1 MNARAILSRI
11 QALKV
16 LVAGDL
22 WLDRWSKYDPL
33 LSSASPETGLEST
46 VLVATE
52 TAPGGCGLSAAALA
66 ALGAQVDLLAAVG
79 DDGSGLDLRR
89 ALQQAGVA
97 PDRLITG
104 PSPTP
109 SITRLVHA
117 RTGAEDAGRL
127 ETVQFQQPGHVA
139 AEFVASLQGRAA
151 AVGCVI
157 AVEHRPAVLG
167 GLLAPVP
174 LSVLT
179 SLAET
184 CPLLWHETPRGLE
197 QLRCGGRWPLIVRP
211 DGQGGVEIEDGPERQ
226 TVPERMPEYPVDP
239 HGARE
244 TFSAAAAAGL
254 AAGADAADAVRFA
267 LLAAGVCMMK
277 PGARCA
283 SPEEILRAERE
294 WSE

>member
-11 QALKV
+11 QTLNV

-22 WLDRWSKYDPL
+22 WLDRWSRYDPF

-66 ALGAQVDLLAAVG
+66 ALGAKVALLAVVG
-79 DDGSGLDLRR
+79 DDGAGLDLRR
-89 ALQQAGVA
+89 ALEQAGVA
-97 PDRLITG
+97 PDSLLSG
-104 PSPTP
+104 PAPTP
-109 SITRLVHA
+109 SLTRLIHA
-117 RTGAEDAGRL
+117 RTGAEDAGRI
-127 ETVQFQQPGHVA
+127 EVVQFQPPGHVA
-139 AEFVASLQGRAA
+139 TAFAEDLHRLAA
-151 AVGCVI
+151 HAECVLV
-157 AVEHRPAVLG
+157 VEHRPAVLG
-167 GLLAPVP
+167 GLVAPMP
-174 LSVLT
+174 RSVLAG
-179 SLAET
+179 LAAT
-184 CPLLWHETPRGLE
+184 CPLLWHETPLELE
-197 QLRCGGRWPLIVRP
+197 QLRGGGRAALIVRP
-211 DGQGGVEIEDGPERQ
+211 DGQGGVEIQDGPERQ

-244 TFSAAAAAGL
+244 TFSAAAAAAL
-254 AAGADAADAVRFA
+254 AAGADPADAVRFA
-267 LLAAGVCMMK
+267 LLAAAVCMMK